1 MKEILVKTSKPYKI
15 YIDHGVIDQIS
26 DLVGVDRARRFV
38 VLTDKNV
45 DKLHFMTLARAL
57 SKTKS
62 DVFKFVIEPGEDS
75 KSFDNLISLLE
86 FMADKD
92 INSKDM
98 LIAFGGGVVGDL
110 GGFAAA
116 IYRRGIDYIQVPT
129 TLLAQVDSSVGG
141 KTAINLSR
149 AKNMVGSFNQPRA
162 VFCDRQFLHTLAD
175 DEFACGMGEVIKYG
189 ILFDRD
195 LFLNL
200 MDRERLDE
208 KMEPIIARCIS
219 LKRDIVEEDEF
230 DTGKRQLLNLGHS
243 LAHAIEVL
251 SKHTIKHGQA
261 VAIGTYTVAL
271 ASFKRGLLPSEDL
284 ELIKEAITANNLPL
298 EVPYKLTDMMEIIR
312 KDKKRRGDYINEI
325 LIKKIGD
332 TYLEEFDFDG
342 LEEFLGEAYD
352 KN

>member
-1 MKEILVKTSKPYKI
+1 MQEILVKTSRPYKI
-15 YIDHGVIDQIS
+15 YIDHGVIDKIS
-26 DLVGVDRARRFV
+26 DLVGVDRVRRFV

-45 DKLHFMTLARAL
+45 DRIHFETLERAL
-57 SKTKS
+57 SKAGS
-62 DVFKFVIEPGEDS
+62 DIYKFVIEPGEDS

-92 INSKDM
+92 INSKDV

-116 IYRRGIDYIQVPT
+116 IYRRGIDYIQIPT

-149 AKNMVGSFNQPRA
+149 AKNMVGAFNQPRA
-162 VFCDRQFLHTLAD
+162 VFCDSQFLHTLAD

-195 LFLNL
+195 LFIKL
-200 MDRERLDE
+200 MDRERLDDNL
-208 KMEPIIARCIS
+208 EPIIARCIG

-251 SKHTIKHGQA
+251 SNHSIKHGQA
-261 VAIGTYTVAL
+261 VAIGTYNVAR
-271 ASFKRGLLPSEDL
+271 ACARRGNLPSEDL
-284 ELIKEAITANNLPL
+284 GLIRDAITANNLPL
-298 EVPYKLTDMMEIIR
+298 EAPYKLRELMEIIR

-325 LIKKIGD
+325 LIRKIGD
-332 TYLEEFDFDG
+332 TYLEQFDFDG
-342 LEEFLGEAYD
+342 LEEFF
-352 KN
+352 KNGVSHA

>member
-62 DVFKFVIEPGEDS
+62 DAFKFVIEPGEDS

-149 AKNMVGSFNQPRA
+149 AKNMVGSFKQPRA

-195 LFLNL
+195 LFLKL